1 MAAHRNGITN
11 LILPKQNQ
19 KDIKDIPEDLRG
31 QLKIYF
37 AENIWT
43 YLELA
48 LEKKIDQQFFDDQRS
63 NRGMKIIEPKL

>member
-11 LILPKQNQ
+11 IILPKQNQ
-19 KDIKDIPEDLRG
+19 KDIKDIPEDLRN

-48 LEKKIDQQFFDDQRS
+48 LEKKIDKQFFDDQRS

>member
-1 MAAHRNGITN
+1 MAAHRNGIKN
-11 LILPKQNQ
+11 IILPKQNK